1 MSQPIPLYVPQR
13 RPLLR
18 FPRYTNACSSA
29 LATCSALSGR
39 DRENTESAQ
48 SNTRCYPDGVADR
61 FKGPRGVE
69 DGARV
74 IDGFGH
80 ASGHPCPTMTHRVT
94 LRYILD
100 TMMHAITFLLI
111 SFFSPSP
118 FLSYLYLYLFSFPSP
133 PPFFSISLTC
143 AAVETSTTSY
153 RCQRCARSSP
163 ATACARTVADPV
175 AR

>member
-1 MSQPIPLYVPQR
+1 M
-13 RPLLR
+13 
-18 FPRYTNACSSA
+18 
-29 LATCSALSGR
+29 
-39 DRENTESAQ
+39 
-48 SNTRCYPDGVADR
+48 
-61 FKGPRGVE
+61 E

-133 PPFFSISLTC
+133 SFFPSH
-143 AAVETSTTSY
+143 
-153 RCQRCARSSP
+153 SP
-163 ATACARTVADPV
+163 VLLLKLPQLRVDVKGAPEVALPLFVPV
-175 AR
+175 LWQIP

>member
-1 MSQPIPLYVPQR
+1 M
-13 RPLLR
+13 
-18 FPRYTNACSSA
+18 
-29 LATCSALSGR
+29 
-39 DRENTESAQ
+39 
-48 SNTRCYPDGVADR
+48 
-61 FKGPRGVE
+61 E

-118 FLSYLYLYLFSFPSP
+118 LFLISIFFPFLLLRFFPSH
-133 PPFFSISLTC
+133 
-143 AAVETSTTSY
+143 
-153 RCQRCARSSP
+153 SP
-163 ATACARTVADPV
+163 VLLLKLPQLRVDVKGAPEVALPLLVPV
-175 AR
+175 LWQIP

>member
-1 MSQPIPLYVPQR
+1 MSQPIPLYVPPR

-111 SFFSPSP
+111 SFFSPSLLFLISIFIFSP
-118 FLSYLYLYLFSFPSP
+118 FLLLLRFFPSH
-133 PPFFSISLTC
+133 
-143 AAVETSTTSY
+143 
-153 RCQRCARSSP
+153 SP
-163 ATACARTVADPV
+163 VLLLKLPQLRVDVKGAPEVALPLLVPV
-175 AR
+175 LWQIP